1 MRKLLLLLL
10 FIPLL
15 LFSQNTNSVYNDLDK
30 LIEKN
35 IDPSQPGIIANIY
48 SETSDL
54 DWSKSFGINDISKNN
69 LLDKF
74 DQFRIASVTK
84 TFVAATILRLWE
96 EDKINI
102 DDPISKYI
110 SKEHYNI
117 LIKGNY
123 NPEIIAV
130 RNLLNHSSGLY
141 DHTNHSNFFNKVFEN
156 PSYKWTRTEQISA
169 CIEWGNPIG
178 SPGNQFKYSDTGYV
192 ILGGIIENITGLS
205 LDSSVKILLKFEKL
219 NINDTWFEDDRT
231 DRRVHQYFRNGKD
244 AYNIDPSLDYFGGGG
259 LISTAKDL
267 SKFFYLLFNN
277 KVFKKESTLQEMLK
291 KYKYQ
296 TSASMDYSLG
306 IWEIELEDMKFFTH
320 SGFWGTQVVY
330 SPKYD
335 ISFSVNYSKGWLGSY
350 NAPLIQKVFS
360 LIENQSKP

>member
-1 MRKLLLLLL
+1 MKKLLLLLL

-169 CIEWGNPIG
+169 CVEWGNPVGIT
-178 SPGNQFKYSDTGYV
+178 GNQFKYSDTGYV

-205 LDSSVKILLKFEKL
+205 LDSSMKILLKFEKL
-219 NINDTWFEDDRT
+219 KEEFDEKQF
-231 DRRVHQYFRNGKD
+231 
-244 AYNIDPSLDYFGGGG
+244 L
-259 LISTAKDL
+259 STEL
-267 SKFFYLLFNN
+267 SSIG
-277 KVFKKESTLQEMLK
+277 KKEFGV
-291 KYKYQ
+291 
-296 TSASMDYSLG
+296 D
-306 IWEIELEDMKFFTH
+306 IEVFGATD
-320 SGFWGTQVVY
+320 GDIY
-330 SPKYD
+330 DPKGKARHARPFKPA
-335 ISFSVNYSKGWLGSY
+335 I
-350 NAPLIQKVFS
+350 
-360 LIENQSKP
+360 LIE